1 MVNWPQN
8 LADGGALHA
17 VLRDG
22 GRRRH
27 AGQVPGHD
35 RLPLRSV
42 GRRCPAGSPT
52 WLAWGLDGGGGGA
65 ELCCWKMD
73 SRAPRAVA
81 GHEDAGDAVAAIILH
96 QHHAGQIHWGPGGV
110 QTWDNW
116 GA

>member
-1 MVNWPQN
+1 MEGLSTLYFVTEAAGVTLVRSRDMTAFHCVASDAGAR
-8 LADGGALHA
+8 LAVRPGWLGAWT
-17 VLRDG
+17 V
-22 GRRRH
+22 
-27 AGQVPGHD
+27 
-35 RLPLRSV
+35 
-42 GRRCPAGSPT
+42 
-52 WLAWGLDGGGGGA
+52 GGGA
-65 ELCCWKMD
+65 ELCGWKMD

>member
-1 MVNWPQN
+1 MEGLSTLYFVTEAAGVT
-8 LADGGALHA
+8 LVRSRDMTAFHCVASDAGA
-17 VLRDG
+17 
-22 GRRRH
+22 
-27 AGQVPGHD
+27 
-35 RLPLRSV
+35 RL
-42 GRRCPAGSPT
+42 GSPT

-81 GHEDAGDAVAAIILH
+81 GHEDAGDAVAAVILH